1 MKFKLEIWR
10 QFDSEDQGR
19 YETFEVSDVDP
30 DASLLELLD
39 MLNERLSKEKK
50 RTVAFDSDCRE
61 GICGTCSL
69 VIDGTPH
76 GPQRVT
82 SCQVYMRDFHDGQTI
97 RLEPWRA
104 TTFPVIRDL
113 AVDRGALDRVIQ
125 AGGYVPTRTGPQ
137 PDPNANPVAPETQE
151 QVMDAA
157 ICIGCGACV
166 AACPNG
172 AAMLFTGAK
181 VTHLNLLPQGQPER
195 ENRVIEM
202 VNQMDEEGFG
212 GCTNYGECARVCPQE
227 ITIDVIGNLN
237 REYRKAKSGKRPKHV
252 PEMDTL

>member
-1 MKFKLEIWR
+1 MRFTLEIWR
-10 QFDSEDQGR
+10 QFDSGDEGH
-19 YETFEVSDVDP
+19 YETFAMDDVEP
-30 DASLLELLD
+30 DTSLLELLD
-39 MLNERLSKEKK
+39 MLNERLSQEKK

-61 GICGTCSL
+61 GICGACSL
-69 VIDGTPH
+69 VINGTPH
-76 GPQRVT
+76 GPQQVT
-82 SCQVYMRDFHDGQTI
+82 SCQVYMREFRDGQTI

-125 AGGYVPTRTGPQ
+125 SGGYITGQTGPQ
-137 PDPNANPVAPETQE
+137 PDPNASPVSPELQAR
-151 QVMDAA
+151 VMDAS

-172 AAMLFTGAK
+172 SAMLFTGAK

-195 ENRVIEM
+195 EDRVINM

-237 REYRKAKSGKRPKHV
+237 REYRRAKSHKRPAHA
-252 PEMDTL
+252 PAMDTL

>member
-10 QFDSEDQGR
+10 QFDTGEEGS

-39 MLNERLSKEKK
+39 TLNERLSREKK

-61 GICGTCSL
+61 GICGACSL

-76 GPQRVT
+76 GPHRVT

-97 RLEPWRA
+97 RLEPWRSG
-104 TTFPVIRDL
+104 TFPVIRDL

-125 AGGYVPTRTGPQ
+125 AGGFITTHTGPQ
-137 PDPNANPVAPETQE
+137 PDPNANPISPDTQE
-151 QVMDAA
+151 RIMDAA
-157 ICIGCGACV
+157 VCIGCGACV

-172 AAMLFTGAK
+172 SAMLFTGAK

-195 ENRVIEM
+195 EDRVINM

-212 GCTNYGECARVCPQE
+212 GCTNYGECARACPQE

-237 REYRKAKSGKRPKHV
+237 REYRQAKKNRRSRHV
-252 PEMDTL
+252 AEMDTL